1 MKGIKIG
8 YSEGYFQKEFFNSY
22 AEKIDS
28 IHRILHS
35 QAEYNKMP
43 LGWLDLPIK
52 YDVKELE
59 RIKSAA
65 RRIKDSAQ
73 IFVSIGIGGSY
84 LGSRAAV
91 ELLSADST
99 QILFA
104 GNNVSGTYLQSV
116 VDIIGGKDFSL
127 CVISKSG
134 TTMETALAFRV
145 LKELL
150 EKKYGKVEAR
160 KRIITVTDKNEGAL
174 RRMTEKEGYESYDI
188 PRNIGGRYSVL
199 TPAALITMAAAG
211 INIDEI
217 LKGAEEAY
225 RIYDNPCLEE
235 NACYQYSALRN
246 ILYGM
251 GKSIEVLI
259 NYEPSME
266 YFGKWWQQLF
276 GESEGKAGKGIFPA
290 TLHFTTDLHSMGQYL
305 QEGSKNVFETIIS
318 VENPPADVSIPS
330 CADDLDGLNYLSG
343 KTLNYI
349 NKAAYEGAMK
359 AHEEGGLPV
368 ISLQIPSLNEQ
379 CFGHLVY
386 FMQKA
391 CAVSGYLLGINP
403 FDQPGVEMYKKNIY
417 RLLTLLQ

>member
-8 YSEGYFQKEFFNSY
+8 HSEGYIQKEFFNSY

-35 QAEYNKMP
+35 QAEYGKMP

-52 YDVKELE
+52 YDAKELE
-59 RIKSAA
+59 KIKSTA
-65 RRIKDSAQ
+65 RRIKDSSQ

-91 ELLSADST
+91 ELLSSGST

-104 GNNVSGTYLQSV
+104 GNNMSGAYLQSV
-116 VDIIGGKDFSL
+116 IDAIGDKDFSL

-145 LKELL
+145 LKQLL
-150 EKKYGKVEAR
+150 EKRHGKEEVRE
-160 KRIITVTDKNEGAL
+160 RIITVTDKNEGAL
-174 RRMTEKEGYESYDI
+174 RGMTEKEGYESYEI
-188 PRNIGGRYSVL
+188 PENIGGRYSAL

-211 INIDEI
+211 IDIDGI

-235 NACYQYSALRN
+235 NSCYQYSALRN
-246 ILYGM
+246 IFYGM
-251 GKSIEVLI
+251 GKGIEVLI
-259 NYEPSME
+259 NYEPSMA

-290 TLHFTTDLHSMGQYL
+290 TLQFTTDLHSMGQYL
-305 QEGSKNVFETIIS
+305 QEGRKDLFETIIS
-318 VENPPADVSIPS
+318 VENPPADVRIPS
-330 CADDLDGLNYLSG
+330 CADDLDGLNYLTG

-349 NKAAYEGAMK
+349 NKAACEGAMK

-368 ISLQIPSLNEQ
+368 ISLQISSLDEHS
-379 CFGHLVY
+379 FGHLVY

-417 RLLTLLQ
+417 KLLDS